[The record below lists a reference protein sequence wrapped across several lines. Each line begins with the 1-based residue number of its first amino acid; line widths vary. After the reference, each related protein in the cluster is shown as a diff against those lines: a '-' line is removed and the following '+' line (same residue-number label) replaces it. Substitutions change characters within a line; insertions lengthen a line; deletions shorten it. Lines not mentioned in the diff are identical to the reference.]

1 MKKIFIKHLSTAIL
15 GFALIAPTAN
25 AGLITSTLG
34 SDPAASG
41 FVDGQILG
49 FAELFLP
56 PGLPIAMTYDTNEN
70 GIDDSSS
77 NLNYDSTWTHSFG
90 VIRDTILSAQFT
102 IGIYDH
108 DSASDGSQ
116 LGAFSLDSVDHSATL
131 DALFEGSG
139 GAQNQY
145 NVYSFSLDAGF
156 LAQLADGTLSSALTL
171 TGSVFSPGL
180 LQFQDE
186 TYDFNGSQLIFSS
199 LSITT
204 QVQPPVPNP
213 VPEPS
218 VLALLVTGFGIVFA
232 RRKAK

>member
-34 SDPAASG
+34 SDPATST
-41 FVDGQILG
+41 FVDGQLLG
-49 FAELFLP
+49 ISDLL
-56 PGLPIAMTYDTNEN
+56 GLPTAMAYDTNVD
-70 GIDDSSS
+70 GSDPII
-77 NLNYDSTWTHSFG
+77 NYDSTWTHSFG
-90 VIRDTILSAQFT
+90 VITDTILSAQFT
-102 IGIYDH
+102 IGIYDN

-156 LAQLADGTLSSALTL
+156 LAQLADGFLSAGLTL
-171 TGSVFSPGL
+171 AGPVFSPAPLPFL
-180 LQFQDE
+180 LDE
-186 TYDFNGSQLIFSS
+186 TYDFNGAQLIFSN